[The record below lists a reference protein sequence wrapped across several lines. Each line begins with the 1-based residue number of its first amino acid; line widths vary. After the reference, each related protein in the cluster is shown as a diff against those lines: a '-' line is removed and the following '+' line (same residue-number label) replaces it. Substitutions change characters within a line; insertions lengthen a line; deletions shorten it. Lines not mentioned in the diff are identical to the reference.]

1 MNLKVHRLWD
11 EHLTLAIRSRGRY
24 DARGWANARAGSSAW
39 ENRLWELSL
48 IYENNESGVYIA
60 AGRILPRRLAAAGY
74 LDGAMAEFRLSNSMR
89 LGVLGGSQPDWL
101 YRTSGP
107 SLNRGGAYFTFLS
120 GSRHDFYFEQTVAG
134 IGEAHADRISRS
146 FVALSGT
153 MSYGTRWGVSHTAEI
168 DVNTGWRKE
177 RSEQAVSVS
186 RAYVYGYYRLSRALR
201 FGLSYDN
208 LKRYWTYEYI
218 SMADSLFDD
227 RERRGW
233 RARADLSPLQN
244 WYLSGSFGLRHNP
257 DENATET
264 YSFNLRKTRFIIHAV
279 SVSFMHNGFDGPH
292 EHGTNYS
299 ARMQVFTVKPGIWHF
314 AYGRYKY
321 TIDDVNESRSSWYLE
336 SGLDTDFGRNYYAGG
351 SVQYSTGADID
362 GWRYQLSIGY
372 RL

>member
-1 MNLKVHRLWD
+1 
-11 EHLTLAIRSRGRY
+11 
-24 DARGWANARAGSSAW
+24 
-39 ENRLWELSL
+39 
-48 IYENNESGVYIA
+48 
-60 AGRILPRRLAAAGY
+60 
-74 LDGAMAEFRLSNSMR
+74 
-89 LGVLGGSQPDWL
+89 
-101 YRTSGP
+101 
-107 SLNRGGAYFTFLS
+107 
-120 GSRHDFYFEQTVAG
+120 
-134 IGEAHADRISRS
+134 
-146 FVALSGT
+146 
-153 MSYGTRWGVSHTAEI
+153 
-168 DVNTGWRKE
+168 
-177 RSEQAVSVS
+177 
-186 RAYVYGYYRLSRALR
+186 
-201 FGLSYDN
+201 
-208 LKRYWTYEYI
+208 
-218 SMADSLFDD
+218 MADSLFDD